1 MPRLVSHELPATH
14 HNSALLTPMHGL
26 WSCNVRAC
34 LQQGQ
39 LMLVFLPTSSDV
51 KDHDKVPKVVYI
63 GDTGFSPMHPD
74 TGLLQQ
80 ADIGT

>member
-1 MPRLVSHELPATH
+1 
-14 HNSALLTPMHGL
+14 
-26 WSCNVRAC
+26 
-34 LQQGQ
+34 
-39 LMLVFLPTSSDV
+39 MLVFLPTSSDV